1 MNPYQIPNSAIVKA
15 TARTALKGRWV
26 EAITVSSLGLFS
38 ILIINLLS
46 SIVASSNEHSLIYA
60 SYIFALVVAVFVLVP
75 LFLGIVRF
83 FWRLTDSA
91 NDDISSAFYY
101 FGSRKRYVRAVK
113 LAFILGWRVVTA
125 IILCM
130 LPYFVANV
138 LSSTWLYQTLGQ
150 DIPLWAANLILIE
163 SFLYIVGVICAV
175 LYISR
180 YYLVA
185 VIAAMDEDLLLLE
198 AVHISCMVSKR
209 SASAFLFLAVSL
221 LGWVLL
227 TFLLAPAIYT
237 LPLILACY
245 AVHSRFA
252 MTNYNLVLDYYE
264 NNMSGS
270 YR

>member
-1 MNPYQIPNSAIVKA
+1 MNPYKIPNSSVVKA
-15 TARTALKGRWV
+15 TARAALKGRWV
-26 EAITVSSLGLFS
+26 EAIMVSSLGLFS
-38 ILIINLLS
+38 VLIMSLLG
-46 SIVASSNEHSLIYA
+46 SIVLSSNEKILMYA
-60 SYIFALVVAVFVLVP
+60 VYILMPIVSVFVLAP
-75 LFLGIVRF
+75 LFLGIIRF

-91 NDDISSAFYY
+91 KDDISTTFYY
-101 FGSRKRYVRAVK
+101 FGSRKRYIRAIK
-113 LAFILGWRVVTA
+113 LTFIIGWRVATA

-130 LPYFVANV
+130 LPYFVTNV
-138 LSSTWLYQTLGQ
+138 LSSTWLYQTIGQ

-163 SFLYIVGVICAV
+163 SFLYIVGVICAI

-185 VIAAMDEDLLLLE
+185 VVAAMDEELLLLE

-209 SASAFLFLAVSL
+209 SASAFLSLVTSL
-221 LGWVLL
+221 LGWILL

-237 LPLILACY
+237 LPLMIACY
-245 AVHSRFA
+245 VVHSRFA

-264 NNMSGS
+264 NNLSGS

>member
-1 MNPYQIPNSAIVKA
+1 MNPYQIPNSSVVKA
-15 TARTALKGRWV
+15 TARAALRGRWV

-38 ILIINLLS
+38 VLIVSLLS
-46 SIVASSNEHSLIYA
+46 SIVLSSNQQVLMYA
-60 SYIFALVVAVFVLVP
+60 ANIMMPIISVFVLAP
-75 LFLGIVRF
+75 LFLGIIRF

-91 NDDISSAFYY
+91 KDDISSAFYY
-101 FGSRKRYVRAVK
+101 FGSRKRYVRAIK
-113 LAFILGWRVVTA
+113 LTFIIGWRVATA

-130 LPYFVANV
+130 LPYFVTNI
-138 LSSTWLYQTLGQ
+138 LSSSWLYQTLGQ

-163 SFLYIVGVICAV
+163 SFLYIVGVICTI

-185 VIAAMDEDLLLLE
+185 VVVVMDEELLLLE

-209 SASAFLFLAVSL
+209 SSSSFLSLVASL
-221 LGWVLL
+221 LGWALL

-237 LPLILACY
+237 LPLMIACY
-245 AVHSRFA
+245 VVHSRFA